1 MVERLDGGK
10 AWKRV
15 VVTVE
20 LSAALMVVTKVGG

>member
-15 VVTVE
+15 VVMVE
-20 LSAALMVVTKVGG
+20 LSAALMVGTKVVG